1 MKLKIVACGVFEPY
15 LRRLAESSP
24 LQIEWKVLD
33 AGLHARPHDLRRLA
47 QAEIDAAP
55 ASEGYGAFALLY
67 GLCGRGT
74 AGLVARDVPVVIP
87 RAHDCITLF
96 LGSAEAYLR
105 QFHRN
110 PGTFY
115 NTLGWMEKSTHP
127 RHREAAH
134 LYHDYRREG
143 YEAHPAFDRL
153 SGAHGAENAE
163 HILAFFDRWKQH
175 YSRAAYIHLGFDG
188 DDEAME
194 ISERM
199 AEVNGWHHE
208 RIDGDASLLVA
219 LAAGDWNDGRFFVL
233 PPGHRSASTGDDRV
247 LSAVPIDD
255 EAGSGADAFAE
266 RALLARDDGG
276 AAPEG
281 IGLGIDAGGTYT
293 DAVIY
298 DLHAREVLAKAK
310 ALTTYHD
317 LVIGIREAL
326 DQLPPEQLARV
337 QVTSLSTTLAT
348 NAIVEGRGH
357 RVGLIVLCPWD
368 WFAESIAH
376 EPTVRVPG
384 WVDIS
389 GEVVEPLDEEACRAA
404 VRRLLDVERCSA
416 IVVAGYSTT
425 RNPEQANRVREIVLQ
440 TADVPVVCAHEVSRR
455 MNAVQGA
462 RTAVANARLLPVIQS
477 LIESVHRALAD
488 HAVSGRLMVVK
499 GDGTPVDES
508 VARARPI
515 ETILSG
521 PAASVSGARL
531 LTGLDEALVMD
542 VGGTTTDCAI
552 LHEGR
557 VAIAE
562 DGARVGD
569 GTVSVDVVDMITVG
583 LGGDSRFDFTR
594 ERELTV
600 GPARNIPIC
609 CVAAQSET
617 VRAFLDGF
625 HPRYYQL
632 AMDASAMDVL
642 VRGAPTVLDLTPRER
657 ALLEMVQAEPVP
669 AIEAARRL
677 GIPSHQLLPIGRL
690 EAAGAIKRSA
700 LTPTDLLH
708 VTGRFVRW
716 DANAARRALTIFAAM
731 LERPAD
737 RVLDDLLRLVER
749 RLFEEIVRREVSAKE
764 RRLRDLPSEWR
775 YLLDRAF
782 EGDGDGLGVRLSLR
796 RPIVAIG
803 APAEVLVTP
812 VRERLDAEV
821 IVPRHADVAN
831 AVGAIG
837 TEVVARDEV
846 VIMPGV
852 VSNYIL
858 YGPEERIEFAELRRA
873 TERAVEIVRER
884 ARRKAEA
891 AGAYAPEVTVTS
903 GDSVGSAADGMTVF
917 LERRVTAVASG
928 AAFVP
933 SGCR

>member
-15 LRRLAESSP
+15 LRRLSEASP
-24 LQIEWKVLD
+24 LQLEWKVLD

-47 QAEIDAAP
+47 QVEIDSAP
-55 ASEGYGAFALLY
+55 AAEGYGAVALLY
-67 GLCGRGT
+67 GLCGRGA

-96 LGSAEAYLR
+96 LGSGEAYLR
-105 QFHRN
+105 QFHHN

-143 YEAHPAFDRL
+143 YDSHPAFERL
-153 SGAHGAENAE
+153 RDAHGAENAA
-163 HILAFFDRWKQH
+163 HILAFHDRWKQH

-188 DDEAME
+188 DDEAMAV
-194 ISERM
+194 SERM
-199 AEVNGWHHE
+199 AEVNGWRHE
-208 RIDGDASLLVA
+208 RIDGDAELLRE
-219 LAAGDWNDGRFFVL
+219 LAAGAWSDDRFFVL
-233 PPGHRSASTGDDRV
+233 PPGHRSASTGDDRILV
-247 LSAVPIDD
+247 GVPIDNESGD
-255 EAGSGADAFAE
+255 GADTFAARSVLAREAGGAT
-266 RALLARDDGG
+266 
-276 AAPEG
+276 PEG
-281 IGLGIDAGGTYT
+281 VGLGIDAGGTYT

-298 DLHAREVLAKAK
+298 DLQAREVLAKAK

-326 DQLPPEQLARV
+326 GQLPPERLARV

-376 EPTVRVPG
+376 EPMVRVPG
-384 WVDIS
+384 WVDIT
-389 GEVVEPLDEEACRAA
+389 GQVMEPLDEAASRAA
-404 VRRLLDVERCSA
+404 VRRLLEAERCSA

-425 RNPEQANRVREIVLQ
+425 RNPQQANRVRELVLEI
-440 TADVPVVCAHEVSRR
+440 ADVPVVCAHEVSRR

-462 RTAVANARLLPVIQS
+462 QTAVANARLLPVIHS

-508 VARARPI
+508 VARGRPI

-521 PAASVSGARL
+521 PAASVTGARL
-531 LTGLDEALVMD
+531 LTGLDEAIVIDM
-542 VGGTTTDCAI
+542 GGTTTDCAV
-552 LHEGR
+552 LEHGR

-569 GTVSVDVVDMITVG
+569 WTVSVDVVDMITVG
-583 LGGDSRFDFTR
+583 LGGDSRLDFTR

-609 CVAAQSET
+609 CVAAECAD
-617 VRAFLDGF
+617 VRAFLEGF
-625 HPRYYQL
+625 HPRFYQS
-632 AMDASAMDVL
+632 AVDASAMDVL

-657 ALLEMVQAEPVP
+657 ELLEMVQSGP
-669 AIEAARRL
+669 APAVEAARRL
-677 GIPSHQLLPIGRL
+677 GMPSHQLLPTGRL
-690 EAAGAIKRSA
+690 EAAGAIKRAA

-716 DANAARRALTIFAAM
+716 DADAARRALAIFAAM
-731 LERPAD
+731 LERPAAQ
-737 RVLDDLLRLVER
+737 VLDDLLRLVER
-749 RLFEEIVRREVSAKE
+749 RIFEELVRREVSSRE
-764 RRLRDLPSEWR
+764 RRLRDLPPDWR

-782 EGDGDGLGVRLSLR
+782 AEGDGGLGVRFSLR
-796 RPIVAIG
+796 RPVVAIG
-803 APAEVLVTP
+803 APAEVLVAP
-812 VRERLDAEV
+812 VRARLDAEV
-821 IVPRHADVAN
+821 IVPQHADVAN

-852 VSNYIL
+852 VSNYVL
-858 YGPEERIEFAELRRA
+858 YGSEERIEFAELRRA
-873 TERAVEIVRER
+873 TERAVQIVRER
-884 ARRKAEA
+884 ARAKAEA
-891 AGAYAPEVTVTS
+891 AGACAPEVTVTS
-903 GDSVGSAADGMTVF
+903 GDRVGSAADGISVF

-928 AAFVP
+928 AAFAP